1 MYGIETKKRI
11 AQKEDLNKSI
21 TKDFIDVINHR
32 NNEIKIEIERWVNK
46 INNKKNEINEIE
58 EYINVSYNNINFK
71 IKIITLLHTQPFI
84 PYLYD
89 ECVVSFY
96 IENC

>member
-32 NNEIKIEIERWVNK
+32 NNEIKLEIERWVNK

-71 IKIITLLHTQPFI
+71 INIITLLHTQPFI

>member
-32 NNEIKIEIERWVNK
+32 NNEIKLEIERWVNK
-46 INNKKNEINEIE
+46 INNKKNEIFHAGE
-58 EYINVSYNNINFK
+58 F
-71 IKIITLLHTQPFI
+71 TLHR
-84 PYLYD
+84 
-89 ECVVSFY
+89 
-96 IENC
+96 